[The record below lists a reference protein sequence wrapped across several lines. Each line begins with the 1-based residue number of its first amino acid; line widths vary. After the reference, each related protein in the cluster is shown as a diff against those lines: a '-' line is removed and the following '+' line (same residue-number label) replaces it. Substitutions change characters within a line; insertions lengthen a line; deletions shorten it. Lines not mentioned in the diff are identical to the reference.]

1 MKLKL
6 AVFLAVLL
14 LASQVCAQE
23 KAAFKTPKEK
33 LSYSIGVDIG
43 NTLKRQQIEADP
55 AAVGQGIKDV
65 LLGAKLQLSEQ
76 EIKET
81 MMSFQKEMVAKQA
94 ERMKQAGDKNKKE
107 GEEFLA
113 ANKKK
118 EGVITLPDGLQYKV
132 MKEGTGKTPKATDT
146 VTVHY
151 RGTLID
157 GTEFDSSLKRGEPAS
172 FQVNQVIAGWTE
184 ALQKMKVGS
193 KWQLFIPANLAY
205 GERGAGNSI
214 GPNAALIFDVE
225 LISVK

>member
-1 MKLKL
+1 MAGIQAGAEKDASERKEKR
-6 AVFLAVLL
+6 
-14 LASQVCAQE
+14 LAS
-23 KAAFKTPKEK
+23 
-33 LSYSIGVDIG
+33 L
-43 NTLKRQQIEADP
+43 
-55 AAVGQGIKDV
+55 
-65 LLGAKLQLSEQ
+65 
-76 EIKET
+76 
-81 MMSFQKEMVAKQA
+81 A
-94 ERMKQAGDKNKKE
+94 EKNKKA
-107 GEEFLA
+107 EEQFLE

-132 MKEGTGKTPKATDT
+132 MKEGAGKTPKATDT

-151 RGTLID
+151 RGTLTD

-205 GERGAGNSI
+205 GDRGAGNSI

-225 LISVK
+225 LISIK